1 MTASDTYTNGTNGVN
16 GHNNGHSANGV
27 NGHANSTSNG
37 LQRKADG
44 SIDLKV
50 LGMNSGTAMD
60 GIDCAL
66 VHYRQASPEAPLH
79 MDLLKYDEID
89 VPQWIKKPILTMLR
103 ETKTTPSLMSQ
114 LNVQLG
120 KMFGEAVKSF
130 CDKHNIPIDSIDLIG
145 SHGQTIWLLSMPKE
159 GETQSAFCLGEGTVI
174 SAITGITTVT
184 DFRMAEQAVGR
195 QGAPLVALIDGLLLR
210 NPDKLRICQNIGGIA
225 NLCIIPPDSQGG
237 VDSMVDWDCGPGNM
251 FIDAAMRY
259 FTNGKMEY
267 DKDGLWGE
275 QGTVNQG
282 VVDRFLDGNWYVN
295 HLPPKTTG
303 RETFGDNEAQQLIDE
318 CLALGMSQ
326 YDTVATI
333 TRITAQNIIR
343 QYRTFIPRFLPDAH
357 IDEIFMCGGGA
368 RNPNII
374 KYLKQEL
381 PNTTIRALDETGVP
395 SDAKEAVSFA
405 QQALEAVLG
414 RAALVPIN
422 SDTLTPNTISG
433 KIAPG
438 LRWREIMRQAIEFG
452 NGGPLPT
459 VKEMVVD
466 RPYTE
471 WKSMA
476 GSGL

>member
-1 MTASDTYTNGTNGVN
+1 
-16 GHNNGHSANGV
+16 
-27 NGHANSTSNG
+27 
-37 LQRKADG
+37 
-44 SIDLKV
+44 
-50 LGMNSGTAMD
+50 
-60 GIDCAL
+60 
-66 VHYRQASPEAPLH
+66 
-79 MDLLKYDEID
+79 
-89 VPQWIKKPILTMLR
+89 MLR

-120 KMFGEAVKSF
+120 RMFADAVHTFSE
-130 CDKHNIPIDSIDLIG
+130 KHNIPTETIDLIG

-159 GETQSAFCLGEGTVI
+159 GETQSAFCLGEGTVM
-174 SAITGITTVT
+174 AALTGITTVT

-210 NPDKLRICQNIGGIA
+210 HPYKFRICQNIGGIA
-225 NLCIIPPDSQGG
+225 NLCIVPPDCQGG

-251 FIDAAMRY
+251 FIDAAMRH
-259 FTNGKMEY
+259 FTKGEMEY
-267 DKDGLWGE
+267 DKDGLWGA
-275 QGTVNQG
+275 QGQVNQD
-282 VVDRFLDGNWYVN
+282 VVDRFLDENWYVN
-295 HLPPKTTG
+295 HSPPKTTG
-303 RETFGDNEAQQLIDE
+303 RETFGDNEAQQLIEE
-318 CLALGMSQ
+318 CLSLGLSKF
-326 YDTVATI
+326 DTVATI

-343 QYRTFIPRFLPDAH
+343 QYRTFIPRYFPNAP

-374 KYLKQEL
+374 KYLKDEL
-381 PNTTIRALDETGVP
+381 PGTAIRALDETGVP

-405 QQALEAVLG
+405 QQGLEAVLG

-438 LRWREIMRQAIEFG
+438 LRWREIMQQAVLFG
-452 NGGPLPT
+452 NGAPLPT
-459 VKEMVVD
+459 VKEMIVD
-466 RPYTE
+466 NPYTR